1 MKRSDIVRALRD
13 PEFRAR
19 LSEAERAHLP
29 AHPSGLI
36 ELNESELTE
45 ALGGYLGGQDPLTF
59 TVQSGTSIRSSSCR
73 DYCCA

>member
-1 MKRSDIVRALRD
+1 MKRSDVVRALRD
-13 PEFRAR
+13 PEVRAR
-19 LSEAERAHLP
+19 LSEEERAQLP
-29 AHPSGLI
+29 AHPSGVI

-45 ALGGYLGGQDPLTF
+45 AFGGYAGQDPLTF